1 MNHPGFVQEEEE
13 DGFVLRETFDVVPFA
28 STARRVS
35 KPKAEAAS
43 TDSLPTF
50 TFVVVWLL
58 SLALHGLCATYLLA
72 MALLYY
78 FMENPLMAYYTNLL
92 ALPKHRYFRLFGFLV
107 GILGALHG
115 LQLVLHLVWTIKSR
129 APAVFPR
136 AAMIN
141 RVVKFLGRLK
151 KTKTQP
157 IESQS
162 SRSRSS
168 ISSFSS
174 FTAAGLHD
182 MLSVEGNHFALV
194 FMARKAAEAT
204 AQIVQCH
211 RYSTLIGRVWIN
223 QFYAAMVI
231 VNCWVT
237 PLLDYLMRSSDSRA
251 AKEAQTRNVV
261 KTNTTSS
268 IRERAICVTVDT
280 LLTMAPCLIL
290 PLAIFVPYAQAFN
303 TNWYSFPL
311 DMLYGDVSFPNLV
324 RENQALF
331 ALNLLD
337 GVTKLVPH
345 LSMLFGMASI
355 SLLLELYPPQR
366 FKSKGKAKS
375 SIAASV
381 SVRGKPLVVKAQSS
395 NLKHSQPARVV
406 GLTFL
411 RRAVAP
417 FAFVTAGAVVLGL
430 HLHAAHLAS
439 TADAAIMKMCLQTLR
454 PWFAENVSCSVL
466 EFNCYRHGVL
476 SPASDALDHLQND
489 AVTAIVFEHCPEFEM
504 PSSIRRFRNLLG
516 VELWNVSIVKWDV
529 DSALSANLHPSMI
542 YLVMVYTNMTEMPQ
556 GLLTRPLPPLLGDIE
571 ISITNLTRIPDELA
585 EAWENVRL
593 VYLEHAPLKE
603 FPTALF
609 QIPSLSVSLI
619 DDGLES
625 VPEDLFTTVS
635 LLDEYL
641 EIAFSYN
648 PIKSLPKSIRDGLL
662 INYLSIDHTELTDL
676 PAWVDGVGQWINLG
690 GTSICNATK
699 PKVPKLADCTD
710 WGWSPMADG
719 RYPLSIV
726 SPLRLIE

>member
-1 MNHPGFVQEEEE
+1 MNHPGFVQEEE

-115 LQLVLHLVWTIKSR
+115 LQLVLHLVWTIKAR

-268 IRERAICVTVDT
+268 TRERAICVTVDT

-303 TNWYSFPL
+303 TYW
-311 DMLYGDVSFPNLV
+311 
-324 RENQALF
+324 
-331 ALNLLD
+331 
-337 GVTKLVPH
+337 
-345 LSMLFGMASI
+345 
-355 SLLLELYPPQR
+355 
-366 FKSKGKAKS
+366 
-375 SIAASV
+375 
-381 SVRGKPLVVKAQSS
+381 
-395 NLKHSQPARVV
+395 
-406 GLTFL
+406 
-411 RRAVAP
+411 
-417 FAFVTAGAVVLGL
+417 
-430 HLHAAHLAS
+430 
-439 TADAAIMKMCLQTLR
+439 
-454 PWFAENVSCSVL
+454 
-466 EFNCYRHGVL
+466 HGVL

-690 GTSICNATK
+690 GSSICNATK
-699 PKVPKLADCTD
+699 PEVPKLADCTD
-710 WGWSPMADG
+710 WGWNPMADG